1 MIDENAFGL
10 LVSYFDIEN
19 DEYALEGDAFVE
31 RVQTFRR
38 CWRSCLEEHAPVGTA
53 RAFDL
58 GHALYVELPE
68 DELPFDPIALLRALR
83 TRLEEQELES
93 VGVLTFGGRW
103 LPDDAAPPEP
113 AAAQVGPVTV
123 HQLALP
129 SEPLRHA
136 LDADAAARATED
148 EDLVGWGPGLYL
160 ECDAIEALGRKLK
173 NAPTPLEAG
182 GTTYYRI
189 GVK

>member
-10 LVSYFDIEN
+10 LLSYFDIEN
-19 DEYALEGDAFVE
+19 DEYALEADEFVE
-31 RVQTFRR
+31 RVESFRS
-38 CWRSCLEEHAPVGTA
+38 CWRSCLEEHAHAGAA

-83 TRLEEQELES
+83 TRLTEREIES

-103 LPDDAAPPEP
+103 LPDEASSGPGV
-113 AAAQVGPVTV
+113 AQVGSLSV
-123 HQLALP
+123 HELGLP

-148 EDLVGWGPGLYL
+148 EELVGWGPGLYL
-160 ECDAIEALGRKLK
+160 ESDAIEALGRKLK

>member
-19 DEYALEGDAFVE
+19 DEYALESEEFAL

-38 CWRSCLEEHAPVGTA
+38 CWRSCLEEHAQGGSA

-58 GHALYVELPE
+58 GHALYVELAE
-68 DELPFDPIALLRALR
+68 DELPFDPIALLRATR
-83 TRLEEQELES
+83 TQLLEHDIES

-103 LPDDAAPPEP
+103 LQGEAAPGAP
-113 AAAQVGPVTV
+113 AVEQVGAVSV
-123 HQLALP
+123 QALALP

-148 EDLVGWGPGLYL
+148 EEHVGWGSGLYL
-160 ECDAIEALGRKLK
+160 ESDAIEALGRKLK

-182 GTTYYRI
+182 GTTYFRV